1 MLIALVED
9 DPDQADV
16 LELWLKDASHV
27 VQRFADGASIIR
39 SLKAQSY
46 DLLIVD
52 WMLPDQHGD
61 ALLPAIRAQIGWDV
75 PVLVVT
81 VRYREEDVVAGLRAG
96 ADDFLTK
103 PLKRMELLARL
114 EALGRRIRGQRPTPT
129 RIGPFEFD
137 LDGQQC
143 RVDGKPVEVTQKEFD
158 LAWYFLSNPGKLFS
172 RNHLL
177 DKIWGV
183 SADVDTRTVDTHV
196 SRLRRKLFPSD
207 GAGWRLISVYG
218 YGYRLESAE
227 S

>member
-1 MLIALVED
+1 MQIALVED

-16 LELWLKDASHV
+16 LELWLEDAAHN
-27 VQRFADGASIIR
+27 VQCFVDGASLIQSFEER
-39 SLKAQSY
+39 SY

-52 WMLPDQHGD
+52 WVLPDQTGD
-61 ALLPAIRAQIGWDV
+61 VLLPAIRARIGWNV

-81 VRYREEDVVAGLRAG
+81 VRDREEDVVAGLRAG
-96 ADDFLTK
+96 ADDFLSK

-114 EALGRRIRGQRPTPT
+114 EALGRRIGGQRQTPT
-129 RIGPFEFD
+129 RVGPFEFD
-137 LDGQQC
+137 IESQQC
-143 RVDGKPVEVTQKEFD
+143 RVDGKPVELTQKEFD

-172 RNHLL
+172 RHHLL
-177 DKIWGV
+177 DRIWGI

-207 GAGWRLISVYG
+207 GPGWRLVSVYG
-218 YGYRLESAE
+218 FGYRIESGE

>member
-16 LELWLKDASHV
+16 IQLWLEDASHRV
-27 VQRFADGASIIR
+27 KCFTDGASLVK
-39 SLKAQSY
+39 SLNEQPY

-52 WMLPDQHGD
+52 WMLPDRNGD
-61 ALLPAIRAQIGWDV
+61 VLLPEIRARIGWDV

-81 VRYREEDVVAGLRAG
+81 VRDREDDVVSGLSAG
-96 ADDFLTK
+96 ADDFLSK

-114 EALGRRIRGQRPTPT
+114 EALGRRIGGQRQIPT

-137 LDGQQC
+137 LENQQC
-143 RVDGKPVEVTQKEFD
+143 RVNGKPVEVTQKEFD

-172 RNHLL
+172 RHHLL
-177 DKIWGV
+177 DKIWGIT
-183 SADVDTRTVDTHV
+183 ADVDTRTVDTHV

-207 GAGWRLISVYG
+207 GADWRLVSVYG
-218 YGYRLESAE
+218 YGYRIESGE

>member
-9 DPDQADV
+9 DPDQVDV
-16 LELWLKDASHV
+16 LDLWLEDASHSV
-27 VQRFADGASIIR
+27 KCFADGT
-39 SLKAQSY
+39 SLIQALKQQSF

-52 WMLPDQHGD
+52 WILPDLNGD
-61 ALLPAIRAQIGWDV
+61 ALIPQIRAQIGWDV

-81 VRYREEDVVAGLRAG
+81 VRDREEDVVAGLRAG
-96 ADDFLTK
+96 ADDFLAK

-114 EALGRRIRGQRPTPT
+114 EALGRRFGGQRQTST
-129 RIGPFEFD
+129 RIGHFEFD
-137 LDGQQC
+137 LPGQQC
-143 RVDGKPVEVTQKEFD
+143 RVDGKAVDVTQKELD
-158 LAWYFLSNPGKLFS
+158 LAWYLLSNPGKLFS
-172 RNHLL
+172 RHHLL

-207 GAGWRLISVYG
+207 GAGWRLVSVYG
-218 YGYRLESAE
+218 YGYRLESGE